1 MQKIL
6 ICSDKFK
13 GSLTSNEVNQAIL
26 QGIKQARHPAL
37 CDLVTV
43 SDGGDGFLSCIN
55 DLQPLQF
62 ETFNAL
68 HQRIIVN
75 VGYKEST
82 IYIEVASVI
91 GIAMLEDTQS
101 SIWERSS
108 FGLGHLI
115 YTVLDSSLEIHKI
128 ILGCGGSAT
137 NDAGYGLLCGLG
149 AQFLSSDEQVLKPSL
164 SNLSK
169 VVKVD
174 LKNLHPKLQNIAIE
188 IIADVKGKLLG
199 EHGCTQLFALQ
210 KGALSTE
217 LPQIEQAIT
226 KLQQILLK
234 QYSIDINDCEYGLC
248 CGGLT
253 SILGLFP
260 NTKYFD
266 GASWII
272 KKSNL
277 ELKIVYCD
285 MVISGE
291 GKIDASTMHG
301 KLIQQIAK
309 LCKKHQKPLVLIA
322 GQIDGELNELYSQGA
337 TCAFSIT
344 TQHNADN
351 TSLRNSDKKITEQI
365 KNLLNFAALI

>member
-6 ICSDKFK
+6 ICSDKYK
-13 GSLTSNEVNQAIL
+13 GSLTSTEVNQAIQ

-43 SDGGDGFLSCIN
+43 SDGGDGFLSCI
-55 DLQPLQF
+55 DGLQFLTF
-62 ETFNAL
+62 ETFDAAHQAL
-68 HQRIIVN
+68 TVN

-82 IYIEVASVI
+82 IYIEVANVI
-91 GIAMLEDTQS
+91 GLAMLKNSTS

-115 YTVLDSSLEIHKI
+115 YTILDSNVEVNKI
-128 ILGCGGSAT
+128 VLGCGGSAT

-149 AQFLSSDEQVLKPSL
+149 AQFLSGDGQVLKPTLESL
-164 SNLSK
+164 SNA
-169 VVKVD
+169 VKID
-174 LKNLHPKLQNIAIE
+174 LANLHSKFKD
-188 IIADVKGKLLG
+188 IILEVVADVKGKLLG
-199 EHGCTQLFALQ
+199 KHGCTQLFALQ
-210 KGALSTE
+210 KGARSSELS
-217 LPQIEQAIT
+217 QIEQVLVN
-226 KLQQILLK
+226 LQQILLK

-253 SILGLFP
+253 SILTLFP

-266 GASWII
+266 GASWVIE
-272 KKSNL
+272 KTNL

-291 GKIDASTMHG
+291 GKIDASTMYG
-301 KLIQQIAK
+301 KLTQQIAK

-322 GQIDGELNELYSQGA
+322 GQIDGDLSELYSQGA
-337 TCAFSIT
+337 TCAFSIAT
-344 TQHNADN
+344 KYTADE
-351 TSLRNSDKKITEQI
+351 TSFTDSDKKITEQVR
-365 KNLLNFAALI
+365 NLLNFAVLI